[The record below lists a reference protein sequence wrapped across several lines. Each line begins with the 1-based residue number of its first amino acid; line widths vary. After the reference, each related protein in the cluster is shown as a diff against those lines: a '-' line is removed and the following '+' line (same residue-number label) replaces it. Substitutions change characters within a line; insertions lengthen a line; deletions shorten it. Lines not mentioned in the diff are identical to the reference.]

1 LQRGI
6 SDFKKGYE
14 PRTNIG
20 KIEKG
25 DLVTDCHIILGMWR
39 KHFSQLLNVSWFNDI
54 RQTEI
59 HTAGQL
65 VPEPSA
71 IEFERVIEKL
81 KRHKT

>member
-1 LQRGI
+1 
-6 SDFKKGYE
+6 
-14 PRTNIG
+14 
-20 KIEKG
+20 
-25 DLVTDCHIILGMWR
+25 MWR
-39 KHFSQLLNVSWFNDI
+39 KHFSQLLNVHWFNDI

-71 IEFERVIEKL
+71 NDFEGVIEKL